1 MEIDI
6 EKLFS
11 FENTL
16 IIDMRTKEEYKKS
29 HIMDAINFE
38 ILNHEERKEVSV
50 LYNAKEI
57 DKAYLK
63 AYEYSLEK
71 VSKFFEIIKE
81 NKNRKIVF
89 YCSRGGS
96 RSGIVYNIFKDLVGI
111 EIFKITGGYKA
122 YRNFVNN
129 YYKTELNK
137 FDFRVINGLMG
148 SGMNESLDRLNELE
162 YNTINFSEG
171 MDYNISQKQ
180 LDNII
185 FEKLYYAKSNIIYIG
200 NEDKK
205 FLNANIR
212 KEFLIYL
219 EKGDHILLE
228 TDMEFRVNNI
238 YNKYYINCDKDFI
251 KNIIDKTES
260 LRKEMSNEV
269 VDEIIVD
276 LISGN
281 YKFAIEKMLISYYD
295 VADKKVVIKYKPY
308 KKVIRFNNI
317 EELFKNWSE

>member
-29 HIMDAINFE
+29 HIMDSINFE
-38 ILNHEERKEVSV
+38 ILDHKERKEVSV
-50 LYNAKEI
+50 LYNLKEI

-63 AYEYSLEK
+63 AYEYSLKK
-71 VSKFFEIIKE
+71 VSQIFEIIKE
-81 NKNRKIVF
+81 NKNKKIVF

-96 RSGIVYNIFKDLVGI
+96 RSGIVYNIFKDLAGI
-111 EIFKITGGYKA
+111 EIFKIVGGYKA
-122 YRNFVNN
+122 YRKFVNN

-137 FDFRVINGLMG
+137 FDFRVIDGLMG
-148 SGMNESLDRLNELE
+148 SGVNELLE
-162 YNTINFSEG
+162 GLSKLGYNTINFNEG

-185 FEKLYYAKSNIIYIG
+185 FEKLYYAKNNIIYIG
-200 NEDKK
+200 NEDKI
-205 FLNANIR
+205 FFNAKIR
-212 KEFLIYL
+212 KEFLMCL
-219 EKGDHILLE
+219 EKKHHILLE

-238 YNKYYINCDKDFI
+238 YNKYYINCNKKFI

-276 LISGN
+276 LISEN
-281 YKFAIEKMLISYYD
+281 YKFAIEKMLINYYD
-295 VADKKVVIKYKPY
+295 VVDKKRLIKYKSY
-308 KKVIRFNNI
+308 NKVIRFNNI
-317 EELFKNWSE
+317 KELFKNWSE